1 MAQEDQRPQ
10 PAARLSL
17 VPPHRAGCPT
27 SWSVQLWS
35 RPLWPRPQ
43 SRAHARGSP
52 PSPPP
57 PSPRSAIR
65 IRPPP
70 RQRPLG
76 RAVDRAGR
84 PRGVGSTTWDAR
96 VGCRALRY
104 RSRSHSCTAGG
115 RLVVR
120 ATQSMVAHVLIEA
133 VVTDLDGTL
142 VRADFSMSPATL
154 EALDR
159 IHAAGIRFLVATA
172 RTPQGLECLGVP
184 ANRVDV
190 AVCCSGSIGWSP
202 QQRTQL
208 WRELV
213 MPSAVARVVEIA
225 EVEGAGVASFDGAL
239 WRMTQEYAR
248 LSPDQPHGTTRVVV
262 DPAALAAA
270 PCCTMA
276 VRHADGDLTRIAEL
290 VASQGGDA
298 ALSHVGRSTVLDVT
312 GSGVDKG
319 TGTVRAL
326 AMLGIEPESAISFGD
341 MPNDL
346 SMFRVTGRSYS
357 VGAVHPEGVR
367 AAHEVVADVQ
377 HDGFARKI
385 AELAG
390 AGWQID

>member
-1 MAQEDQRPQ
+1 
-10 PAARLSL
+10 
-17 VPPHRAGCPT
+17 
-27 SWSVQLWS
+27 
-35 RPLWPRPQ
+35 
-43 SRAHARGSP
+43 
-52 PSPPP
+52 
-57 PSPRSAIR
+57 
-65 IRPPP
+65 
-70 RQRPLG
+70 
-76 RAVDRAGR
+76 
-84 PRGVGSTTWDAR
+84 
-96 VGCRALRY
+96 
-104 RSRSHSCTAGG
+104 
-115 RLVVR
+115 
-120 ATQSMVAHVLIEA
+120 MVAHVLIEA

-172 RTPQGLECLGVP
+172 RTPQGLAYLGVP
-184 ANRVDV
+184 ANRVDI

-202 QQRTQL
+202 QQRAQL
-208 WRELV
+208 WRDLL

-239 WRMTQEYAR
+239 WRMTPEYAR

-270 PCCTMA
+270 PCSTMA
-276 VRHADGDLTRIAEL
+276 VRHAGGDLTRIAEL

-326 AMLGIEPESAISFGD
+326 AMLGVEPESAISFGD

-357 VGAVHPEGVR
+357 VGAVHPEVVR
-367 AAHEVVADVQ
+367 AAHEVIADVE